1 MTFDLVEHIRRH
13 GFKRLLLAVSGGLDS
28 ICLAHY
34 FIENRDALGIE
45 WLGIAHVHHGLREG
59 TADRDAK
66 FVEAFAKS
74 HDVPFFL
81 KRLDGEALKAAEGSL
96 EENARDA
103 RYKALVEIVDEIED
117 FRLTS
122 AVLTSTSLNAGSTG
136 RGNDSV
142 ERGDDENNGD
152 SGTEAGMTKCAQ
164 DDTLQNDEG
173 RFRNSVRDDNKKDDS
188 SLVSSF
194 DKLRT
199 GYSSLVSHTPYPMVR
214 QAHQPIH
221 RLATDLTPHTPIAI
235 VTAHHANDQAET
247 MLMRIKRGT
256 TLAGLRGIQEVR
268 VLSNSQGVAGLAS
281 KAPLEGVAALRQA
294 QGPLSLR
301 MAKESEGEASPTQR
315 ESTPLVSRL
324 SSLVSHTPY
333 LKGSEATDPTPHT
346 PSLVSRLSSLVYIY
360 RPFLNVTREELLNYA
375 RKNKLTWCEDESNA
389 DVKFARNKIRHEIL
403 PNLEQECP
411 GATKQLCRI
420 AELADKAYAKVIA
433 KCEKIFAPCLLNETS
448 LDGAKP
454 QFFGS
459 VMPMQAWSQHSPSE
473 LSSALPQD
481 DVQQG
486 PSTPLRSAQDDTTSF
501 PFNTAQD
508 RETDPG
514 TMSGMTSFI
523 SHTPS
528 LVSHLPAKRSLVLNT
543 PYPMVRQKV
552 GEPVEPHQP
561 IHRLATDLTPHTSI
575 SLDKKKLNKILRE
588 HAKTDLSEL
597 FRLWLSELGFRFPI
611 GFFYGSKEPAHVKIP
626 VRAVYRKRSIVKI
639 RHTIKICEFCT
650 PEDAQK
656 FVSCEMKEKDYNE

>member
-34 FIENRDALGIE
+34 FIEKRETLGIE
-45 WLGIAHVHHGLREG
+45 WLGIAHVHHGLREE

-103 RYKALVEIVDEIED
+103 RYKALVEIALDP
-117 FRLTS
+117 
-122 AVLTSTSLNAGSTG
+122 STSLHS
-136 RGNDSV
+136 
-142 ERGDDENNGD
+142 
-152 SGTEAGMTKCAQ
+152 AQ
-164 DDTLQNDEG
+164 DDTLQNDES
-173 RFRNSVRDDNKKDDS
+173 RSRNSVRDDNKKDDS
-188 SLVSSF
+188 SLVS
-194 DKLRT
+194 
-199 GYSSLVSHTPYPMVR
+199 
-214 QAHQPIH
+214 
-221 RLATDLTPHTPIAI
+221 
-235 VTAHHANDQAET
+235 
-247 MLMRIKRGT
+247 
-256 TLAGLRGIQEVR
+256 
-268 VLSNSQGVAGLAS
+268 
-281 KAPLEGVAALRQA
+281 
-294 QGPLSLR
+294 
-301 MAKESEGEASPTQR
+301 
-315 ESTPLVSRL
+315 RL
-324 SSLVSHTPY
+324 SSFVY
-333 LKGSEATDPTPHT
+333 L
-346 PSLVSRLSSLVYIY
+346 Y
-360 RPFLNVTREELLNYA
+360 RPFLDVTRAELLDYA

-389 DVKFARNKIRHEIL
+389 DVKFARNKIRHELL
-403 PNLEQECP
+403 PNLERECP

-420 AELADKAYAKVIA
+420 AELADKTYAKVIA
-433 KCEKIFAPCLLNETS
+433 KCEKVFAPCLSNKES
-448 LDGAKP
+448 LDPIAKCNP
-454 QFFGS
+454 RNNGS
-459 VMPMQAWSQHSPSE
+459 YR
-473 LSSALPQD
+473 LRLQD
-481 DVQQG
+481 DAIKG
-486 PSTPLRSAQDDTTSF
+486 PSTPLRSAQDETTSF

-561 IHRLATDLTPHTSI
+561 IHRLATDLIPHTSI

-588 HAKTDLSEL
+588 HAKTDLSEM